1 MTMFDQRPNNGNMRR
16 RPWKFL
22 LIPFGVAGMLLLL
35 GGVVQYLWNNIL
47 PPVIGVGALTFWQA
61 VGLLVLCRLL
71 FGGFRGGQ
79 RGGWGSRR
87 RGGPP
92 AQMRERWMNMSEEER
107 TRFQEEWRQ
116 RCRPRGR
123 DDAQP

>member
-1 MTMFDQRPNNGNMRR
+1 MFDDQPNLGRMRR

-22 LIPFGVAGMLLLL
+22 LIPFGIAGMVLLL
-35 GGVVQYLWNNIL
+35 GGTVQYLWNYIL

-71 FGGFRGGQ
+71 FGGFGGGR
-79 RGGWGSRR
+79 RGGWDGRR

-92 AQMRERWMNMSEEER
+92 AMRERWMNMNEEER
-107 TRFQEEWRQ
+107 ARFKEEWRQ
-116 RCRPRGR
+116 RCRPDRR
-123 DDAQP
+123 EET